1 LSLELV
7 TVHTFAQ
14 LLTNLY
20 DSTIFTIFS
29 LFDYQF
35 QSLNEALFW
44 VVKVRQLDGEIESV
58 NELVGL
64 ILDAVGKIHEILVH
78 NEGFLAFFGGQGGKA
93 LKNLCDMD
101 VVYFVDL
108 DQIFKK
114 HKDQIAEQA
123 GLSTKICMLEQIENL
138 CH

>member
-1 LSLELV
+1 MSLELV
-7 TVHTFAQ
+7 TVHTLTQ
-14 LLTNLY
+14 LLTNLCN
-20 DSTIFTIFS
+20 STIFTIFG
-29 LFDYQF
+29 LLYYQF

>member
-1 LSLELV
+1 MSLKLV

-20 DSTIFTIFS
+20 YSTIFTIFG
-29 LFDYQF
+29 LFDHQF
-35 QSLNEALFW
+35 QSLNEALFR

-78 NEGFLAFFGGQGGKA
+78 NESFLAFFGRQGGKA

-114 HKDQIAEQA
+114 HEDQIAEQA
-123 GLSTKICMLEQIENL
+123 GLSAEIRVLEQIENL
-138 CH
+138 CN

>member
-35 QSLNEALFW
+35 QSLNKALFW

-114 HKDQIAEQA
+114 HKGQIAEQA

>member
-1 LSLELV
+1 MSLKLV

-20 DSTIFTIFS
+20 YSTIFTIFG

-35 QSLNEALFW
+35 QSLNEALFR

-58 NELVGL
+58 NQLVGL

-78 NEGFLAFFGGQGGKA
+78 NESFLAFFGGQGGKA

-114 HKDQIAEQA
+114 HEDQIAEQA
-123 GLSTKICMLEQIENL
+123 GLSAEIRVLEQIENL
-138 CH
+138 CN

>member
-1 LSLELV
+1 LSLKLV

-20 DSTIFTIFS
+20 YSTIFTIFG

-35 QSLNEALFW
+35 QSLNEALFR

-64 ILDAVGKIHEILVH
+64 ILDTVRKIHEILVH

-114 HKDQIAEQA
+114 HEDQIAEQA
-123 GLSTKICMLEQIENL
+123 GLSAEIRVLEQIENL
-138 CH
+138 CN